1 MHFIS
6 FGFLL
11 ATTYVW
17 VWMVC
22 SLHSVTTGSR
32 DRANVSLI
40 IIITILYTVHILE
53 EDEGVSSKK
62 DHLVRLHETPPT
74 LARTEKKKL

>member
-1 MHFIS
+1 MVKFASPSYVCFLS

-11 ATTYVW
+11 ATICVW

-22 SLHSVTTGSR
+22 SLHSMTTGSR

-40 IIITILYTVHILE
+40 IIIIPYF
-53 EDEGVSSKK
+53 VSSPYFFLKNK
-62 DHLVRLHETPPT
+62 TFEER
-74 LARTEKKKL
+74 

>member
-1 MHFIS
+1 MVKFASPSCVRFIS

-11 ATTYVW
+11 ATTCVW

-22 SLHSVTTGSR
+22 SLRSVTTGSR

-40 IIITILYTVHILE
+40 IIIIIKIIKIIITVYNQVGSAWEIGLN
-53 EDEGVSSKK
+53 
-62 DHLVRLHETPPT
+62 
-74 LARTEKKKL
+74 KKKWF